1 VILKKKHISLFPN
14 FPWYKHGEIAHGSPR
29 LTSLLDKGAPPFY
42 WQSEQYAL
50 TSWIP
55 RWSFTL
61 DQTLVVNRQMQRRW
75 TADSWT

>member
-42 WQSEQYAL
+42 WQSEQYA
-50 TSWIP
+50 
-55 RWSFTL
+55 
-61 DQTLVVNRQMQRRW
+61 DKCKEDGQRILEP
-75 TADSWT
+75 S